1 MKKYLLLIV
10 IVLFLVSSRSWG
22 QNKTDIS
29 KTEQK
34 IEKGKKD
41 ANKLQHKAEKK
52 QRKMERK
59 EKRMKRKERKR
70 NVELRKIHKEEKK
83 LDHLKND
90 SKNSAFLSPLINSRP
105 EVILEFWNFEIG
117 KYA

>member
-10 IVLFLVSSRSWG
+10 LVLFLSGSRSWG
-22 QNKTDIS
+22 QDKTEVS

-34 IEKGKKD
+34 IEKQKKE
-41 ANKLQHKAEKK
+41 ANKLQYKAEKK

-70 NVELRKIHKEEKK
+70 NVKLRQIHKEEKK

-90 SKNSAFLSPLINSRP
+90 SKNSAFLPRRSPLFLAPMN
-105 EVILEFWNFEIG
+105 L
-117 KYA
+117 